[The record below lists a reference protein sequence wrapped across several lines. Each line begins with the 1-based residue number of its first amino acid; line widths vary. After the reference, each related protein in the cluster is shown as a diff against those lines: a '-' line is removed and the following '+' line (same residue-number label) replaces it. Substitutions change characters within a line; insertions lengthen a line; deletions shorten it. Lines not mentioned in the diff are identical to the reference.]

1 VRPPVRQGVRVGLSA
16 GLFVL
21 VAAAVAACGS
31 STAPSPERTA
41 DESPTAS
48 APAASATSPVSPSA
62 SPSRPPSASAAPPSQ
77 SAPATPAS
85 ACAGNDDNRDFF
97 ASFAEAVEWDAYCP
111 TLPDGWFVE
120 NGTYRLSGGAWM
132 EIVYRGPGGARFG
145 LQEGAFCHEG
155 GDCVPDGTDVGAAA
169 FGDREGTLVAADDG
183 SWAVTVDR
191 GLSPSWLATGSGLD
205 EAAFR
210 AHAEAL
216 ALVGG

>member
-1 VRPPVRQGVRVGLSA
+1 VRPPVRQGVRAWPAIGL
-16 GLFVL
+16 V
-21 VAAAVAACGS
+21 VAAAVVAACGS
-31 STAPSPERTA
+31 SSTPSSDLPA
-41 DESPTAS
+41 ESSPPAS
-48 APAASATSPVSPSA
+48 APVASATPPVSQSANPTLPPPSISAPPA
-62 SPSRPPSASAAPPSQ
+62 SP

-97 ASFAEAVEWDAYCP
+97 ASFAEAVEWDVYCP

-132 EIVYRGPGGARFG
+132 EIIYRGPGGARFG
-145 LQEGAFCHEG
+145 LSEGAFCRDD

-169 FGDREGTLVAADDG
+169 FGDREGTLVAAADG
-183 SWAVTVDR
+183 SWAITVDR
-191 GLSPSWLATGSGLD
+191 GHDPSWLATGSGLD

-210 AHAEAL
+210 AHAAAL

>member
-1 VRPPVRQGVRVGLSA
+1 V
-16 GLFVL
+16 
-21 VAAAVAACGS
+21 
-31 STAPSPERTA
+31 
-41 DESPTAS
+41 S
-48 APAASATSPVSPSA
+48 APPA
-62 SPSRPPSASAAPPSQ
+62 SP

-85 ACAGNDDNRDFF
+85 ACAGNDDNRDFY
-97 ASFAEAVEWDAYCP
+97 ASFAEAVEWDVYCP

-145 LQEGAFCHEG
+145 LQEGAFCRED

-169 FGDREGTLVAADDG
+169 FGDREGTLVAAGDG
-183 SWAVTVDR
+183 SWAISVDR
-191 GLSPSWLATGSGLD
+191 GLNPSWLATGSGLD

-210 AHAEAL
+210 GHAEAL